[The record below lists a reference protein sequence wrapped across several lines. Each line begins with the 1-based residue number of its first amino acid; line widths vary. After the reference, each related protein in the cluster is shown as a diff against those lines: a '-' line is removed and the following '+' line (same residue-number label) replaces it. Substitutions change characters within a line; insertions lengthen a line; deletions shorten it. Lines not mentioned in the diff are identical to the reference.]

1 MFRKHKHK
9 ISHVEV
15 LEPEKKQEIKRT
27 HDGRLFSQ
35 TVTVN
40 VTVNEKDDSV
50 ANCLSGCFKACFGIV
65 KKAAT

>member
-9 ISHVEV
+9 THVDV
-15 LEPEKKQEIKRT
+15 LEPEKKQEIKQNN
-27 HDGRLFSQ
+27 DGRLFSQ

-40 VTVNEKDDSV
+40 VTVNEKNDGV
-50 ANCLSGCFKACFGIV
+50 TNCLSGCFKACFGIV